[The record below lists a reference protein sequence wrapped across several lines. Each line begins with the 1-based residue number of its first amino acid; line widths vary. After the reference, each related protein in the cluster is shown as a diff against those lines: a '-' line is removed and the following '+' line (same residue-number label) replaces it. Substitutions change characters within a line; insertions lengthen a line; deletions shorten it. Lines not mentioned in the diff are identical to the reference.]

1 MEIRFRKIITAKQQT
16 REKTLFQLEKNK
28 NVDTVIQPAVSQLI
42 VARN

>member
-1 MEIRFRKIITAKQQT
+1 MEIRFRKTLSQT
-16 REKTLFQLEKNK
+16 TNKRENTISTRKNN